1 MILINMVYNIVEN
14 YKDNVTDTN
23 LKEII
28 NKKLLNIIL
37 LMESYNN
44 EAD

>member
-1 MILINMVYNIVEN
+1 MVYNIVEN